1 MRTTRYMLTD
11 AELVESIQ
19 RGDRSAFQ
27 ELVGRY
33 ERAVWA
39 RAWQI
44 LQNYH
49 AAQDA
54 TQDAFVEAFRRIGQ
68 LRRPASFGLWL
79 MRIAEHESLRTAR
92 RRWPA
97 SMADEAVADFAVQP
111 IAPEVAEDTSRLVA
125 CVGGLPDHERIVV
138 ALRYFEGH
146 SVAEI
151 ARLTA
156 RPVGTVTKQL
166 SRALE
171 RLKSI
176 LREVNT

>member
-1 MRTTRYMLTD
+1 MLTD
-11 AELVESIQ
+11 AELVKAV
-19 RGDRSAFQ
+19 RAGDCAAFA

-33 ERAVWA
+33 ERAVWV
-39 RAWQI
+39 RSWHV
-44 LQNYH
+44 LRDFH

-54 TQDAFVEAFRRIGQ
+54 TQDAFLEAFRRLGQ
-68 LRRPASFGLWL
+68 LRRPESFGQWL
-79 MRIAEHESLRTAR
+79 MRIAEHESIRTSR
-92 RRWPA
+92 RRSQA
-97 SMADEAVADFAVQP
+97 KTLDEAECELAAEAP
-111 IAPEVAEDTSRLVA
+111 APELAEEAARLLA
-125 CVGGLPDHERIVV
+125 LVGGLPDHERAVV

-146 SVAEI
+146 PVAEI
-151 ARLTA
+151 ARITA

>member
-1 MRTTRYMLTD
+1 MLTD
-11 AELVESIQ
+11 AELVELVQ
-19 RGDRSAFQ
+19 GGDRSAFA

-39 RAWQI
+39 RAWHVI
-44 LQNYH
+44 GDYH
-49 AAQDA
+49 ASQDA
-54 TQDAFVEAFRRIGQ
+54 VQDAFLEAFRRLGQ

-79 MRIAEHESLRTAR
+79 MRIVEHEAIRTAR
-92 RRWPA
+92 LQRRTNEI
-97 SMADEAVADFAVQP
+97 DEAVADSASDGRDP
-111 IAPEVAEDTSRLVA
+111 DLTDEAARLVA
-125 CVGGLPDHERIVV
+125 KVGRLPDHERTVV
-138 ALRYFEGH
+138 ALRYFQGH

-171 RLKSI
+171 RLKSV